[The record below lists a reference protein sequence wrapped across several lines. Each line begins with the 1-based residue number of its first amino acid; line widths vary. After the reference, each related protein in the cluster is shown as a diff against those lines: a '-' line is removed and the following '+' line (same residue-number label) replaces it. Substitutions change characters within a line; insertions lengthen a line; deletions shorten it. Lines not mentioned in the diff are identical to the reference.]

1 MKHYSRE
8 VERSNARVVEL
19 ERVKSSYEANLA
31 AIGSSWG
38 QVRGEMILVKTIIY

>member
-19 ERVKSSYEANLA
+19 ERIKASYETSIA
-31 AIGSSWG
+31 AIGSSWE
-38 QVRGEMILVKTIIY
+38 QVRGEVISVK